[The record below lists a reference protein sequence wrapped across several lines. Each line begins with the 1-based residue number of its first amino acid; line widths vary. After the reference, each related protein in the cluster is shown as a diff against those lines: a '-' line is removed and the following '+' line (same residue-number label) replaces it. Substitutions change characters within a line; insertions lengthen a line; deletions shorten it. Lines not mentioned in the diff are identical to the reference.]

1 MTELTAVDLALLRGR
16 NYAQFVTLYA
26 DGSPHV
32 TPVWVDATET
42 DVLVNTA
49 AGRVK
54 DRNVL
59 RDPRVAVALMRF
71 DDPHSWLSVSGVV
84 EARVTGEE
92 AESHI
97 GTLSRRYDGESWS
110 PVPGQTRVLYR
121 IRPRRILR
129 SG

>member
-1 MTELTAVDLALLRGR
+1 MELTPADLALLRAG
-16 NYAQFVTLYA
+16 NYAQFATLYS
-26 DGSPHV
+26 DGSHHV
-32 TPVWVDATET
+32 TPLWVDATET
-42 DVLVNTA
+42 HVLVNTA

-71 DDPHSWLSVSGVV
+71 DDPHTWLSVSGVV
-84 EARVTGEE
+84 EERVTGEE

-97 GTLSRRYDGESWS
+97 DALSRRYDGRPWS
-110 PVPGQTRVLYR
+110 PVRGQTRVLYR
-121 IRPRRILR
+121 VRPQRILR

>member
-1 MTELTAVDLALLRGR
+1 MTELTTDDLALLHGG

-26 DGSPHV
+26 DGLPHV

-42 DVLVNTA
+42 HLLVNTA

-97 GTLSRRYDGESWS
+97 DALSRRYDSEPWS
-110 PVPGQTRVLYR
+110 PVRGQTRVLYR
-121 IRPRRILR
+121 IRPQRILR
-129 SG
+129 SH